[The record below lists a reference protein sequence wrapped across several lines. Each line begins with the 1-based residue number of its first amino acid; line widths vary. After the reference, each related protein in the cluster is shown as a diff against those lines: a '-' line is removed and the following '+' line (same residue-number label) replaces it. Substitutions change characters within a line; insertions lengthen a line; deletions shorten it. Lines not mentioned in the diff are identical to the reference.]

1 MVPKRHGGNP
11 FDGETNVQAAYDYC
25 EGSSAFIIADVTV
38 DDAWVAVRREEAKCV
53 ESHR

>member
-1 MVPKRHGGNP
+1 MEEKRREGNVV
-11 FDGETNVQAAYDYC
+11 DDAGEIQAAYDYC
-25 EGSSAFIIADVTV
+25 EGNSALIIADVTV